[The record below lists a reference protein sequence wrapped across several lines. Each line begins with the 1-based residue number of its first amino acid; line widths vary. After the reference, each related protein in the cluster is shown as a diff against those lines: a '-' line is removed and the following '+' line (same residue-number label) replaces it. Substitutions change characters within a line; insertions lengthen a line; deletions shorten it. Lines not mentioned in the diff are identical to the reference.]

1 MQHRAANT
9 GDRAASQAGVG
20 VLGHSGAGSLPP
32 AGGESCIRPEGRP
45 PPARLFLACSLAS
58 GTGPTS
64 LRCLDGT
71 VPAALSCPA
80 RALSQL
86 ARDHGRRRGR
96 ARQQMQMS
104 GGTELITGN
113 VQEQIEK

>member
-1 MQHRAANT
+1 M
-9 GDRAASQAGVG
+9 
-20 VLGHSGAGSLPP
+20 
-32 AGGESCIRPEGRP
+32 
-45 PPARLFLACSLAS
+45 
-58 GTGPTS
+58 
-64 LRCLDGT
+64 

-86 ARDHGRRRGR
+86 AGDHGRRRGR

-104 GGTELITGN
+104 GGTQLITGN

>member
-1 MQHRAANT
+1 M
-9 GDRAASQAGVG
+9 
-20 VLGHSGAGSLPP
+20 
-32 AGGESCIRPEGRP
+32 
-45 PPARLFLACSLAS
+45 
-58 GTGPTS
+58 
-64 LRCLDGT
+64 

-86 ARDHGRRRGR
+86 AGDHGRQRGR

-104 GGTELITGN
+104 GGTQLITSN